1 MEIEELMRKTFIWM
15 MSVVFTACGVLEAPV
30 GLSGEATGP
39 ATPLQ
44 LQRAAVEGGA
54 IDPSPGCNAHT
65 FDFLQEYAEV
75 TLPFPINF
83 FGTTYSHLFV
93 NHYGSVTFE
102 WPSSPVAFEMTAY
115 SWPPII
121 APFFGPVGFSSEE
134 WGRVQY
140 SDGAISFGGRPAF
153 CVNWI
158 DVVSPGSADKH
169 NRFQLLLVDRS
180 DVGVGDF
187 DIVMNYDQ
195 VQWDSYRFQEG
206 PRVDG
211 EDVWVTEPVSVG
223 FSAGNGQ
230 ENAFYSFPGSMI
242 PGSFLD
248 TNPVTGLTRTMH
260 NSSIPGRHIFEVRN
274 GAEPGD
280 TTPPT
285 SMAIPSTEPNAEGW
299 FTAPVTIQIVATDE
313 GSGVEAIH
321 YSLDGVETIVPGGQA
336 QVTISSEGETVLT
349 WYARDEAG
357 NEEVP
362 HTLVIR
368 IDMTAPALTCQAA
381 LNELWP
387 PNHELVPV
395 QVSVQVSDAQSG
407 ADSFVLVAATSSE
420 PDDGLG
426 DGNTEGD
433 IQQWEVGTADTQGLL
448 RAERAGPGTGRVYT
462 LSYEGR
468 DQAGNVAACSVVVSV
483 PHDQGG

>member
-1 MEIEELMRKTFIWM
+1 MQKAFIGIM
-15 MSVVFTACGVLEAPV
+15 FGVFTACGIVEA
-30 GLSGEATGP
+30 SEAGH

-44 LQRAAVEGGA
+44 LQQAAAQGGA
-54 IDPSPGCNAHT
+54 IDPSPGCNAHQ
-65 FDFLQEYAEV
+65 FDFFQEYAYV
-75 TLPFPINF
+75 SLPFPINF

-93 NHYGSVTFE
+93 NHYGNVTFD
-102 WPSSPVAFEMTAY
+102 WLMNPLAFEMNEY
-115 SWPPII
+115 SYPPII
-121 APFFGPVGFSSEE
+121 APFFGPVSFSFEE
-134 WGRVQY
+134 WGRVRY

-158 DVVSPGSADKH
+158 DVGSWPANDGKL
-169 NRFQLLLVDRS
+169 NSFQLLLVDRS
-180 DVGVGDF
+180 DVGAGDF

-195 VQWDSYRFQEG
+195 IQWDSYCYVEG
-206 PRVDG
+206 PRADG
-211 EDVWVTEPVSVG
+211 EDACINYPVSVG

-230 ENAFYSFPGSMI
+230 QNAFYSFPGSMI

-248 TNPVTGLTRTMH
+248 TNPVTGLAVTMH

-274 GAEPGD
+274 GAGTVRD

-285 SMAIPSTEPNAEGW
+285 SMAIPSTDPNVEGW
-299 FTAPVTIQIVATDE
+299 FTTPVTIQIVATDE
-313 GSGVEAIH
+313 SSGVESIH

-336 QVTISSEGETVLT
+336 QVTISTEGETVLT

-368 IDMTAPALTCQAA
+368 IDLTVPVLTCQAE

-387 PNHELVPV
+387 PNHQLVPV
-395 QVSVQVSDAQSG
+395 QVNVQVSDAQSG
-407 ADSFVLVAATSSE
+407 AGSFVLVAATSSE
-420 PDDGLG
+420 PDNGLG

-448 RAERAGPGTGRVYT
+448 RAERAGSGVGRVYT

-483 PHDQGG
+483 PHDQGS